1 MAPVLERLRREARFP
16 AGEVAECLG
25 MTREAYLEAE
35 KDANALPLD
44 RLERLSALY
53 HVEEHDIL
61 TGTARKPCGDPLRP
75 SGRGADALLP
85 DRALVYEDDKTLRGG
100 KEWSTSVKHPSAA
113 F

>member
-35 KDANALPLD
+35 KDANALPL
-44 RLERLSALY
+44 ERLSALY

-61 TGTARKPCGDPLRP
+61 TGTARSRAVTRSVRQEEELTPFFQIVRSYMKMTRLLEEAKNGQRP
-75 SGRGADALLP
+75 
-85 DRALVYEDDKTLRGG
+85 
-100 KEWSTSVKHPSAA
+100 
-113 F
+113 

>member
-61 TGTARKPCGDPLRP
+61 TGTARSRAVTRSVRQEEELMPFFRIVRSYMKMTRLLEEAKNGQRP
-75 SGRGADALLP
+75 
-85 DRALVYEDDKTLRGG
+85 
-100 KEWSTSVKHPSAA
+100 
-113 F
+113 

>member
-16 AGEVAECLG
+16 AGEVAEYLG
-25 MTREAYLEAE
+25 MTKEAYFEAE

-61 TGTARKPCGDPLRP
+61 TGTARSQAVTHSPKEEAELVPFFKIVQAYMKMTR
-75 SGRGADALLP
+75 LLEE
-85 DRALVYEDDKTLRGG
+85 AKYGQ
-100 KEWSTSVKHPSAA
+100 HP
-113 F
+113 